1 MIKKCEV
8 CGTEI
13 TGTLRKRYCSTKC
26 CTVVRENHRLEKMR
40 LEDVKRNVEVW
51 TLDMKTWIWISSY
64 GRVDLPDYL
73 LGKEDSL
80 KVKDYVAILKS
91 HQTSPNKGKEF
102 NI

>member
-26 CTVVRENHRLEKMR
+26 CTVVRENHRREKME
-40 LEDVKRNVEVW
+40 LEDIRRNVEVW
-51 TLDMKTWIWISSY
+51 TLDMKTWIWTSTY
-64 GRVDLPDYL
+64 GNVDLPDYL
-73 LGKEDSL
+73 VGKEDSV

-91 HQTSPNKGKEF
+91 HQTPQNKGKETTF
-102 NI
+102 